1 LMGAL
6 PPNET
11 NVVLAT
17 DAVAQLVEMW
27 LFGRSPRTIDVY
39 RRYTHRFLSYVN
51 KPLHL
56 VTLADMQGW
65 QKTLEGMAPNSQR
78 IAIAAVKSFLKFAQN
93 TGVLEVNLGVLMR
106 APKGKDALTER
117 ILTEQEVAALIACE
131 TDLRNL
137 LILRLLYIAGLR
149 VSELCTLKW
158 SDTVPRGETG
168 QITVFGKG
176 EKTRTILLPAT
187 LWKQLQQL
195 RGDVSINDPVF
206 RSKNGRPLDRIRVF
220 RIVKAAASRAG
231 IQGNVSP
238 HWLRHAHAS
247 HSLDRG
253 SPLHLT
259 QRTLGHSRIGT
270 TERYLHVRPNDSS
283 AMYLPE

>member
-1 LMGAL
+1 MGAL

-11 NVVLAT
+11 NVVLTT

-283 AMYLPE
+283 AMYLPD

>member
-1 LMGAL
+1 MGTVSSDETHAL
-6 PPNET
+6 LT
-11 NVVLAT
+11 T

-56 VTLADMQGW
+56 VSLADMQGW

-283 AMYLPE
+283 AMYLPD

>member
-1 LMGAL
+1 
-6 PPNET
+6 
-11 NVVLAT
+11 
-17 DAVAQLVEMW
+17 MW

-78 IAIAAVKSFLKFAQN
+78 IAIAAVKSFLKFASN

-117 ILTEQEVAALIACE
+117 ILTEAEVAALMASE
-131 TDLRNL
+131 TDERNL

-158 SDTVPRGETG
+158 SDTLPRGETG

-176 EKTRTILLPAT
+176 GKTRTILLPAT
-187 LWKQLQQL
+187 LWTQLQQL
-195 RGDVSINDPVF
+195 RVDASASDPVF
-206 RSKNGRPLDRIRVF
+206 RSKNGRPLDRIRIF
-220 RIVKAAASRAG
+220 RMVKAAATRAG
-231 IQGNVSP
+231 INENVSP

>member
-1 LMGAL
+1 MGAL

-11 NVVLAT
+11 NQLVAT

-39 RRYTHRFLSYVN
+39 RRYAHRFLSYVN

-78 IAIAAVKSFLKFAQN
+78 IAITAVKSFLKFAQN

-106 APKGKDALTER
+106 APKGNDALTER
-117 ILTEQEVAALIACE
+117 LLTEAEVVAMIAGE
-131 TDLRNL
+131 TDLRNY
-137 LILRLLYIAGLR
+137 LILRLLYLAGLR
-149 VSELCTLKW
+149 VSELCQLCWK
-158 SDTVPRGETG
+158 DTVSRGETG
-168 QITVFGKG
+168 QITVQGKG
-176 EKTRTILLPAT
+176 GKVRTILLPAT
-187 LWKQLQQL
+187 LWTQLQQL
-195 RGDVSINDPVF
+195 RVDVSVNNPVF
-206 RSKNGRPLDRIRVF
+206 RSKNGKPLDRIRVF

-231 IQGNVSP
+231 INENVSP

>member
-1 LMGAL
+1 MGAL

-56 VTLADMQGW
+56 ITLADMQGW
-65 QKTLEGMAPNSQR
+65 QKTLEGMATNSQR

>member
-1 LMGAL
+1 MGAL

-65 QKTLEGMAPNSQR
+65 QKTLEGMATNSQR

-283 AMYLPE
+283 AMYLPD

>member
-1 LMGAL
+1 MGAL

-56 VTLADMQGW
+56 ITLADMQGW
-65 QKTLEGMAPNSQR
+65 QKTLEGMATNSQR

-283 AMYLPE
+283 AMYLPD

>member
-1 LMGAL
+1 MGAVSS
-6 PPNET
+6 NET
-11 NVVLAT
+11 NALLAT
-17 DAVAQLVEMW
+17 DAIAQLVEMW

-78 IAIAAVKSFLKFAQN
+78 IAITAVKSFLKFAQN

-149 VSELCTLKW
+149 VSELCTLRW

-176 EKTRTILLPAT
+176 GKTRTILLPAT

-195 RGDVSINDPVF
+195 RGDASINDPVF

-220 RIVKAAASRAG
+220 RIVKAAAQRAG

-253 SPLHLT
+253 APLHLT

>member
-1 LMGAL
+1 MGAL

-158 SDTVPRGETG
+158 SDTLPRGETG

-176 EKTRTILLPAT
+176 GKTRTILLPAT
-187 LWKQLQQL
+187 LWTQLQQL
-195 RGDVSINDPVF
+195 RVDASASDPVF

-220 RIVKAAASRAG
+220 RMVKAAATRAG
-231 IQGNVSP
+231 INENVSP

-247 HSLDRG
+247 HSVDRG

>member
-1 LMGAL
+1 MGAVS
-6 PPNET
+6 PNET
-11 NVVLAT
+11 NALLAT
-17 DAVAQLVEMW
+17 DAIAQLVEMW
-27 LFGRSPRTIDVY
+27 LFGRSPRTQDVY
-39 RRYTHRFLSYVN
+39 RRYTHRFLSFVN

-56 VTLADMQGW
+56 VTLADIQGW

-78 IAIAAVKSFLKFAQN
+78 IAIAAVKSFLKFAQS

-117 ILTEQEVAALIACE
+117 ILTEAEVAAMIASE
-131 TDLRNL
+131 TNERNF
-137 LILRLLYIAGLR
+137 LILRLLYLAGLR
-149 VSELCTLKW
+149 VSELCQLCWK
-158 SDTVPRGETG
+158 DTVPRGETG

-176 EKTRTILLPAT
+176 GKTRTILLPVT
-187 LWKQLQQL
+187 LWTQLQVH
-195 RGDVSINDPVF
+195 RGDACVDDPVF
-206 RSKNGRPLDRIRVF
+206 RSKHGRPLDRTRVF
-220 RIVKAAASRAG
+220 RIVKTAAKRVG

-247 HSLDRG
+247 HSLDHG
-253 SPLHLT
+253 APLHLT

-270 TERYLHVRPNDSS
+270 TERYLHVRPNESS

>member
-1 LMGAL
+1 MGAVSS
-6 PPNET
+6 NET
-11 NVVLAT
+11 NALLAT

-39 RRYTHRFLSYVN
+39 RRYAHRFLSYVN

-93 TGVLEVNLGVLMR
+93 TGMLEVNLGVLMR
-106 APKGKDALTER
+106 SPKGKDALTER
-117 ILTEQEVAALIACE
+117 LLTEQEVAVMIAKE
-131 TDLRNL
+131 KNLRNY
-137 LILRLLYIAGLR
+137 LILRLLYAAGLR
-149 VSELCTLKW
+149 VSELCQLCWK
-158 SDTVPRGETG
+158 DAIPRGETG
-168 QITVFGKG
+168 QITVQGKG
-176 EKTRTILLPAT
+176 AKVRTILLPPT
-187 LWKQLQQL
+187 LWEQLQQL
-195 RGDVSINDPVF
+195 RVDANVLDPVF
-206 RSKNGRPLDRIRVF
+206 RSKNGKPLDRIRVF
-220 RIVKAAASRAG
+220 RIVKAAATRAG
-231 IQGNVSP
+231 INENVSP

-270 TERYLHVRPNDSS
+270 TEAWGSG
-283 AMYLPE
+283 

>member
-1 LMGAL
+1 MGTVSSD
-6 PPNET
+6 ET
-11 NVVLAT
+11 HTLLAT

-65 QKTLEGMAPNSQR
+65 QQTLSGMAPNSQR

-93 TGVLEVNLGVLMR
+93 AGVLEVNLGVLMR

-117 ILTEQEVAALIACE
+117 ILTEAEVAALMACE
-131 TDLRNL
+131 TDERNL

-149 VSELCTLKW
+149 VTELCTLKW

-168 QITVFGKG
+168 QITVQGKG
-176 EKTRTILLPAT
+176 GKVRTILLPTT
-187 LWKQLQQL
+187 LWTQLQQL
-195 RGDVSINDPVF
+195 RVGVSVSDPVF
-206 RSKNGRPLDRIRVF
+206 RSKNGKPLDRIRIF
-220 RIVKAAASRAG
+220 RIVKAAAKRAG
-231 IQGNVSP
+231 INENVSP

-247 HSLDRG
+247 HSLDHG
-253 SPLHLT
+253 APLHLT

-283 AMYLPE
+283 AMYLSE

>member
-1 LMGAL
+1 
-6 PPNET
+6 
-11 NVVLAT
+11 
-17 DAVAQLVEMW
+17 
-27 LFGRSPRTIDVY
+27 
-39 RRYTHRFLSYVN
+39 
-51 KPLHL
+51 
-56 VTLADMQGW
+56 MQGW

-176 EKTRTILLPAT
+176 GKTRTILLPAT

-195 RGDVSINDPVF
+195 RGDFSINDPVF

>member
-1 LMGAL
+1 MGAVSS
-6 PPNET
+6 NET
-11 NVVLAT
+11 NVLLAT
-17 DAVAQLVEMW
+17 DAIAQLVEMW

-39 RRYTHRFLSYVN
+39 RRYTHRFLSFVN

-56 VTLADMQGW
+56 VELADIQGW

-117 ILTEQEVAALIACE
+117 ILTEPEVAALMAQE
-131 TDLRNL
+131 KDLRNF
-137 LILRLLYIAGLR
+137 LILRLLYLAGLR
-149 VSELCTLKW
+149 VSELCQLCWK
-158 SDTVPRGETG
+158 DTVPRGETG
-168 QITVFGKG
+168 QITVLGKG
-176 EKTRTILLPAT
+176 GKVRTILLPAT
-187 LWKQLQQL
+187 LWQQLQRL
-195 RGDVSINDPVF
+195 REGASADDPVF

-220 RIVKAAASRAG
+220 RIVKAAAQRAG
-231 IQGNVSP
+231 INENVSP

>member
-1 LMGAL
+1 MGAVSS
-6 PPNET
+6 NET
-11 NVVLAT
+11 NALLAT
-17 DAVAQLVEMW
+17 DAIAQLVEMW

-78 IAIAAVKSFLKFAQN
+78 IAITAVKSFLKFAQN

-149 VSELCTLKW
+149 VSELCTLRW

-176 EKTRTILLPAT
+176 GKTRTILLPAT

>member
-1 LMGAL
+1 MGAL

-158 SDTVPRGETG
+158 SDTVSRGETG

-283 AMYLPE
+283 AMYLPD

>member
-1 LMGAL
+1 MGAL

-39 RRYTHRFLSYVN
+39 RRYTHRFLSYV
-51 KPLHL
+51 KGPLHL

-93 TGVLEVNLGVLMR
+93 TGVLEINLGVLMR

-137 LILRLLYIAGLR
+137 IILRLLYIAGLR

>member
-1 LMGAL
+1 MGAL

-65 QKTLEGMAPNSQR
+65 QKTLEGMATNSQR

-137 LILRLLYIAGLR
+137 IILRLLYIAGLR

-283 AMYLPE
+283 AMYLPD

>member
-1 LMGAL
+1 MGAL

-56 VTLADMQGW
+56 ITLADMQGW

-283 AMYLPE
+283 AMYLPD

>member
-1 LMGAL
+1 MGAL

-39 RRYTHRFLSYVN
+39 RRYTHRFLSFVN

-78 IAIAAVKSFLKFAQN
+78 IAIAAVKSFLKFASN

-117 ILTEQEVAALIACE
+117 ILTEAEVAALMASE
-131 TDLRNL
+131 TDERNL

-158 SDTVPRGETG
+158 SDTLPRGETG

-176 EKTRTILLPAT
+176 GKTRTILLPAT
-187 LWKQLQQL
+187 LWTQLQQL
-195 RGDVSINDPVF
+195 RVDASASDPVF

-220 RIVKAAASRAG
+220 RMVKAAATRAG
-231 IQGNVSP
+231 INENVSP

>member
-1 LMGAL
+1 
-6 PPNET
+6 
-11 NVVLAT
+11 
-17 DAVAQLVEMW
+17 
-27 LFGRSPRTIDVY
+27 
-39 RRYTHRFLSYVN
+39 LSYVN

-56 VTLADMQGW
+56 VTLADIQGW

-78 IAIAAVKSFLKFAQN
+78 IAIAAVKSFLKFAEN

-106 APKGKDALTER
+106 SPKGKDALTER
-117 ILTEQEVAALIACE
+117 LLTEAEVAAMIAGE
-131 TDLRNL
+131 KDVRNY
-137 LILRLLYIAGLR
+137 LILRLLYMAGLR
-149 VSELCTLKW
+149 VSELCQLCWK
-158 SDTVPRGETG
+158 DTVPRGETG
-168 QITVFGKG
+168 QITVLGKG
-176 EKTRTILLPAT
+176 GKVRTILLPPT
-187 LWKQLQQL
+187 LWEQLQQL
-195 RGDVSINDPVF
+195 RVDACVNDPVF
-206 RSKNGRPLDRIRVF
+206 RSKHGKPLDRIRVF

-231 IQGNVSP
+231 INENVSP

>member
-1 LMGAL
+1 MGAVSS
-6 PPNET
+6 NET
-11 NVVLAT
+11 NALLAT
-17 DAVAQLVEMW
+17 DAVAQLVEIW

-78 IAIAAVKSFLKFAQN
+78 IAIAAVKSFLKFASN

-117 ILTEQEVAALIACE
+117 ILTEAEVAALMASE
-131 TDLRNL
+131 TDERNL

-176 EKTRTILLPAT
+176 GKTRTILLPAA
-187 LWKQLQQL
+187 LWTQLQQL
-195 RGDVSINDPVF
+195 RADASILDPVF
-206 RSKNGRPLDRIRVF
+206 RSKNGKPLDRIRVF
-220 RIVKAAASRAG
+220 RIVKAAAKRAG
-231 IQGNVSP
+231 INENVSP

-253 SPLHLT
+253 APLHLT

>member
-1 LMGAL
+1 MGAL

-137 LILRLLYIAGLR
+137 IILRLLYIAGLR

>member
-1 LMGAL
+1 MGAL

-56 VTLADMQGW
+56 ITLADMQGW

>member
-1 LMGAL
+1 MGAL

-149 VSELCTLKW
+149 VSELCTLNW
-158 SDTVPRGETG
+158 SDTVSRGETG

>member
-1 LMGAL
+1 MGAVSS
-6 PPNET
+6 NET
-11 NVVLAT
+11 NALLAT
-17 DAVAQLVEMW
+17 DAVAQLVQMW
-27 LFGRSPRTIDVY
+27 LFGRSPCTIDVY

-117 ILTEQEVAALIACE
+117 LLTEAEVAAMMASE
-131 TDLRNL
+131 KDLRNY
-137 LILRLLYIAGLR
+137 LILRLLYLAGLR
-149 VSELCTLKW
+149 VSELCHLCWK
-158 SDTVPRGETG
+158 DTVPRGETG
-168 QITVFGKG
+168 QITVQGKG
-176 EKTRTILLPAT
+176 GKVRTILLPPT
-187 LWKQLQQL
+187 LWTQLQQL
-195 RGDVSINDPVF
+195 RADVSIDDPVF
-206 RSKNGRPLDRIRVF
+206 GSKNGKPLDRTRVF
-220 RIVKAAASRAG
+220 RIVKAAATRAG
-231 IQGNVSP
+231 INGKVSP

-253 SPLHLT
+253 APLHLT

>member
-1 LMGAL
+1 MGAL

-283 AMYLPE
+283 AMYLPD

>member
-1 LMGAL
+1 MGAV
-6 PPNET
+6 PPNES

-27 LFGRSPRTIDVY
+27 LFGRALRTQDVY
-39 RRYTHRFLSYVN
+39 RRYASRFLSYVN

-78 IAIAAVKSFLKFAQN
+78 IAIAAVKSFLKFASN
-93 TGVLEVNLGVLMR
+93 TGILEVNLGVLMR

-117 ILTEQEVAALIACE
+117 ILTEAEVAALMASE
-131 TDLRNL
+131 TDERNL

-158 SDTVPRGETG
+158 SDTLPRGETG

-176 EKTRTILLPAT
+176 GKTRTILLPAT
-187 LWKQLQQL
+187 LWTQLQQL
-195 RGDVSINDPVF
+195 RVDASASDPVF

-220 RIVKAAASRAG
+220 RMVKAAATRAG
-231 IQGNVSP
+231 INENVSP

>member
-1 LMGAL
+1 MGAL

-65 QKTLEGMAPNSQR
+65 QKTLEGIAPNSQR

-93 TGVLEVNLGVLMR
+93 TGVLEVNLGVLTR

-283 AMYLPE
+283 AMYLPD

>member
-56 VTLADMQGW
+56 ITLADMQGW
-65 QKTLEGMAPNSQR
+65 QKTLEGMATNSQR

-259 QRTLGHSRIGT
+259 YQRNGSKTPSL
-270 TERYLHVRPNDSS
+270 
-283 AMYLPE
+283 

>member
-1 LMGAL
+1 MGAL
-6 PPNET
+6 PLNET

-283 AMYLPE
+283 AMYLPD

>member
-1 LMGAL
+1 MGAL

-78 IAIAAVKSFLKFAQN
+78 IAIAAVKSFLKFAHN

-106 APKGKDALTER
+106 SPKGKDALTER
-117 ILTEQEVAALIACE
+117 LLTEAEVAVMMASE
-131 TDLRNL
+131 KDLRNY
-137 LILRLLYIAGLR
+137 LILRLLYLAGLR
-149 VSELCTLKW
+149 VSELCQLCWK
-158 SDTVPRGETG
+158 DAVPRGETG
-168 QITVFGKG
+168 QITVQGKG
-176 EKTRTILLPAT
+176 RKVRTIAVL
-187 LWKQLQQL
+187 
-195 RGDVSINDPVF
+195 S
-206 RSKNGRPLDRIRVF
+206 
-220 RIVKAAASRAG
+220 
-231 IQGNVSP
+231 
-238 HWLRHAHAS
+238 
-247 HSLDRG
+247 
-253 SPLHLT
+253 
-259 QRTLGHSRIGT
+259 
-270 TERYLHVRPNDSS
+270 
-283 AMYLPE
+283 

>member
-1 LMGAL
+1 MRAVSS
-6 PPNET
+6 NET
-11 NVVLAT
+11 NTLLAT

-39 RRYTHRFLSYVN
+39 RRYTHRFLSFVN

-56 VTLADMQGW
+56 VELADIQGW

-78 IAIAAVKSFLKFAQN
+78 IAIAAVKSFLKFAQD
-93 TGVLEVNLGVLMR
+93 TGMLEVNLGVLMR
-106 APKGKDALTER
+106 SPKGKDALTER
-117 ILTEQEVAALIACE
+117 LLTEAEVATMIAE
-131 TDLRNL
+131 EKNLRNY
-137 LILRLLYIAGLR
+137 LILRLLYAAGLR
-149 VSELCTLKW
+149 VSELCQLCWK
-158 SDTVPRGETG
+158 DAIPRGETG
-168 QITVFGKG
+168 QITVQGKG
-176 EKTRTILLPAT
+176 GKVRTILLPAT
-187 LWKQLQQL
+187 LWTQLQQL
-195 RGDVSINDPVF
+195 REDASVNDPVF
-206 RSKNGRPLDRIRVF
+206 CSKNGKLLDRIRVF
-220 RIVKAAASRAG
+220 RIVKAAAKRAG
-231 IQGNVSP
+231 INENVSP